1 MSTSMSSALP
11 ENKTAG
17 IVLIAGVI
25 LTLFASLLYP
35 GCVLIDSV
43 DQTNFP
49 GAIAGMSDNA
59 NHYPRDDAAHSSLQ
73 CCWRRTAL
81 LALFRLVGRQGS
93 LADAALRFGLSRN
106 PAFGWGFFILEL
118 GTRHMVV
125 HITQHGVGAG
135 TGSEAQPS
143 CRPLPR
149 PFIPAGRQCT
159 SRSCPSLR

>member
-17 IVLIAGVI
+17 IALIAGVI

-35 GCVLIDSV
+35 GGVLIDSV
-43 DQTNFP
+43 DQTNFH
-49 GAIAGMSDNA
+49 GAIAAMSDNA
-59 NHYPRDDAAHSSLQ
+59 NITHAMTLLFILAILMEAYG
-73 CCWRRTAL
+73 L
-81 LALFRLVGRQGS
+81 LALVRLVGRQGS
-93 LADAALRFGLSRN
+93 LADTALRFGLGGI
-106 PAFGWGFFILEL
+106 AFSWGLFIVEL
-118 GTRHMVV
+118 GSRHMVV